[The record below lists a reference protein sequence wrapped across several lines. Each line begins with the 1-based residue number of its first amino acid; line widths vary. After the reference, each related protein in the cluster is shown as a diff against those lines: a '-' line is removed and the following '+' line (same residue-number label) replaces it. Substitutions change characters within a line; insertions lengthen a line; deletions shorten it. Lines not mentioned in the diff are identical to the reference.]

1 MTMDLGAHKQWILLA
16 VGVLAGMTLVIA
28 VVGVIVWARMR
39 RKLRDLEAQAAR
51 PAGARA
57 PAAARAVPVARAVR
71 AAPASAAAAGPVTR
85 AVASAPPPP
94 APLARPADP
103 APAPM
108 APPRPAGPGTGLRLR
123 GPADDGGTVRRRRGS
138 RR

>member
-57 PAAARAVPVARAVR
+57 PAAARALARCCTGAAGAVDQRRCWRRRAIVATTVM
-71 AAPASAAAAGPVTR
+71 PASI
-85 AVASAPPPP
+85 SA
-94 APLARPADP
+94 
-103 APAPM
+103 
-108 APPRPAGPGTGLRLR
+108 
-123 GPADDGGTVRRRRGS
+123 
-138 RR
+138 